1 MLNHWFGARW
11 FGYLGCSYERACY
24 LRAPLES
31 QTTSNPNQQ
40 LTISWLERRTSP
52 SNWRVSYPS
61 ISRGVCGSFA
71 TRLHATASL
80 AGGRLR
86 ELRERTC
93 FFVEG
98 DGVSWIYFWPLPP
111 LEKKRWHGVI
121 QTSLNVSFNWCDFL
135 LFYSCFSTSFHLRST
150 GRYSN
155 LWLLFFDIHSLVTK
169 CIMNC
174 PHPFLAAPTVRTKK
188 TSSRSWLLK
197 FSRVHLKINP
207 LDKEIPVYRKA
218 IIFRASAMFNF
229 EGPVLRIPKTDPVF
243 FCFFLN
249 TLEI

>member
-1 MLNHWFGARW
+1 MLNHWFGW

-135 LFYSCFSTSFHLRST
+135 LFYSCFSTSIHLHST

-188 TSSRSWLLK
+188 HLQGHDSWSLAGFTWRLIHWTRRFRFTARPS
-197 FSRVHLKINP
+197 FSGFQPCSTLR
-207 LDKEIPVYRKA
+207 
-218 IIFRASAMFNF
+218 
-229 EGPVLRIPKTDPVF
+229 GPYCGYQKLILF
-243 FCFFLN
+243 FSVFFLN

>member
-111 LEKKRWHGVI
+111 SKKKGDMVWSKLLWMFLLIGVI
-121 QTSLNVSFNWCDFL
+121 FYCFIPASLLQFIFVLLEDIVIYDYCFL
-135 LFYSCFSTSFHLRST
+135 IF
-150 GRYSN
+150 
-155 LWLLFFDIHSLVTK
+155 IH
-169 CIMNC
+169 
-174 PHPFLAAPTVRTKK
+174 
-188 TSSRSWLLK
+188 
-197 FSRVHLKINP
+197 
-207 LDKEIPVYRKA
+207 
-218 IIFRASAMFNF
+218 
-229 EGPVLRIPKTDPVF
+229 
-243 FCFFLN
+243 
-249 TLEI
+249 